1 MTYLE
6 SDLDL
11 VTVLVRL
18 GGHVRLQHPQDTP
31 QKLLSAEC
39 LSVVEALAAGFS
51 LDISSVEAK
60 HATNR
65 EMAMLKNRGWVESL
79 QCISAKYI
87 SKCVGQLSARFK
99 VVFGRAF
106 ETKPTP
112 PPTASE
118 TNPSQKKTRSKAG
131 GGGAWRAFCHF
142 KSQNIKFTVQGLQA
156 LSDEYRKLPASEK
169 QKYVESGKAAALA
182 RKAGFASY
190 PKAPKQ
196 RNSSKLSTGPKARAR
211 ELLPGDSTSSGAI
224 VGVDAATAMQMRML
238 YEGKDS
244 FMEGYELIKRSKIAP
259 HDVEGDAPLTKEEE
273 TQVARFEADTKSTW
287 TVSHL
292 HNSGFSR
299 SADSFQHSGE
309 KLRSFLSLEWFPPV
323 ASICQAHLLKHCLLT
338 CDSCDKLLSPLAF
351 LTSHYI
357 YIYIYSH

>member
-131 GGGAWRAFCHF
+131 GVEHGGHF
-142 KSQNIKFTVQGLQA
+142 AISNPKTSSLQCKDCRLLVMNTGSFQHPRNKNMLNLAKQLRLPGRQVSQVIQRLQNNGI
-156 LSDEYRKLPASEK
+156 
-169 QKYVESGKAAALA
+169 Q
-182 RKAGFASY
+182 ASY
-190 PKAPKQ
+190 PLGLRLGPGSCCLVI
-196 RNSSKLSTGPKARAR
+196 RHHLELS
-211 ELLPGDSTSSGAI
+211 
-224 VGVDAATAMQMRML
+224 
-238 YEGKDS
+238 
-244 FMEGYELIKRSKIAP
+244 
-259 HDVEGDAPLTKEEE
+259 
-273 TQVARFEADTKSTW
+273 
-287 TVSHL
+287 
-292 HNSGFSR
+292 
-299 SADSFQHSGE
+299 
-309 KLRSFLSLEWFPPV
+309 
-323 ASICQAHLLKHCLLT
+323 
-338 CDSCDKLLSPLAF
+338 
-351 LTSHYI
+351 
-357 YIYIYSH
+357 